1 MGISQGSENLMFGG
15 NIFGVIVSAGIAM
28 VFVLVI
34 LKLLTL
40 TKKRGIKPSL
50 SIFSKT
56 SYRST
61 NYLCTKAEH
70 NFLSQ
75 LLNKLPQELVY
86 VSAKVRLA
94 DLALPINS
102 KDIGSFNKVARK
114 HVDFVICSKEDSRIL
129 ACIELD
135 DSSHASRSAQKRD
148 GEKNKALSDAGIP
161 FFRVTASRGYSQK
174 IQQIVRFLNLEP
186 KVKTSTEK
194 RPTNSEIHPVKKVKK
209 KKASRTEQVVRKD
222 MSECPRC
229 NGSMEKIEMKW
240 PNKGYSFQSCTV
252 CSFRTDPNK

>member
-1 MGISQGSENLMFGG
+1 MFAG
-15 NIFGVIVSAGIAM
+15 NIFGVIVSAGIVM
-28 VFVLVI
+28 IFVLLI
-34 LKLLTL
+34 LKSLAF
-40 TKKRGIKPSL
+40 TKKSGIKPSL
-50 SIFSKT
+50 SIFNRA

-61 NYLCTKAEH
+61 NYLCTKAEQ

-75 LLNKLPQELVY
+75 LLNKLPLELVY

-114 HVDFVICSKEDSRIL
+114 HVDFVICSRTDSKIL

-161 FFRVTASRGYSQK
+161 LFRVTASRGYSQK

-186 KVKTSTEK
+186 MKNTSTVK
-194 RPTNSEIHPVKKVKK
+194 RSNEIKKSPVKKVEEQKIP
-209 KKASRTEQVVRKD
+209 RTNKVVKKD
-222 MSECPRC
+222 MSACPRC
-229 NGSMEKIEMKW
+229 NSGMEKIEMKW
-240 PNKGYSFQSCTV
+240 PNRGFSFQTCTV
-252 CSFRTDPNK
+252 CSFRTEPEK